1 MFDIINNSNYEVE
14 EFEILEKYTKHIT
27 KKLKIEQAIFNI
39 ILVDETKIHELNK
52 NYRGVDRKTDVITF
66 ALEDGNSFKN
76 PEIRMLGDIYLCVPV
91 AYEQA
96 EIYGHSRIREIC
108 FLATH
113 GVLHLLGY
121 DHMDETEERE
131 MFSLQEELLN
141 SYEITR

>member
-1 MFDIINNSNYEVE
+1 
-14 EFEILEKYTKHIT
+14 
-27 KKLKIEQAIFNI
+27 
-39 ILVDETKIHELNK
+39 
-52 NYRGVDRKTDVITF
+52 
-66 ALEDGNSFKN
+66 
-76 PEIRMLGDIYLCVPV
+76 MLGDIYLCIPV

-96 EIYGHSRIREIC
+96 QIYGHSRIREIC

-121 DHMDETEERE
+121 DHMIEEEERE

>member
-1 MFDIINNSNYEVE
+1 MFDIVNNSTYEVE
-14 EFEILEKYTKHIT
+14 ELEILNKYVKHIT
-27 KKLKIEQAIFNI
+27 KRLKIEQAIFNI
-39 ILVDETKIHELNK
+39 ILVDEEEIHELNR

-66 ALEDGNSFKN
+66 ALEDGDSYRN
-76 PEIRMLGDIYLCVPV
+76 PKIRLLGDIYLCVPV

-96 EIYGHSRIREIC
+96 QIYGHSKLREIC

-121 DHMDETEERE
+121 DHMNEEEEKE
-131 MFSLQEELLN
+131 MFSLQKELLN

>member
-1 MFDIINNSNYEVE
+1 MFDIINNSNSEVE
-14 EFEILEKYTKHIT
+14 ELNILKKYVEHIT
-27 KKLKIEQAIFNI
+27 KKLEIEQAIFNI
-39 ILVDETKIHELNK
+39 ILVNEQEIHDLNK

-66 ALEDGNSFKN
+66 ALEDGATFKN
-76 PEIRMLGDIYLCVPV
+76 PEIRMLGDIYLCIPV

-96 EIYGHSRIREIC
+96 QIYGHSRIREIC

-121 DHMDETEERE
+121 DHMIEEEERE